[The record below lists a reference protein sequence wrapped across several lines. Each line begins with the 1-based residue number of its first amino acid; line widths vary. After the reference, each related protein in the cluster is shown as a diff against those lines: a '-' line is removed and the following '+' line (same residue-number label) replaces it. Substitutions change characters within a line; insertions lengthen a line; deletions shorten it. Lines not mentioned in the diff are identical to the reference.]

1 MGVNAAMRYIIRK
14 LGFYLVALWI
24 ALTLNF
30 MVPRLMPGDP
40 ASTMFAQAQGKLSP
54 DQLTA
59 MKAAFGFTNDN
70 LPHQYVTYLWNL
82 LHGNLGLSFSHYPVS
97 VTTVIGQDF
106 PWTLLMI
113 GIAVI
118 ISFFVGTTIGIIAAW
133 RRGSSFDSVLPPALL
148 FLVSFPGFW
157 LGLALIYF
165 LGLQLGWFPLGHA
178 YDPSLSPSLSLRFI
192 GSVLYHIVLPSFV
205 LVITTIGSWALGM
218 RNNMVSTLGE
228 DYITLAET
236 KGLSQRRIMF
246 MYAARNAIL
255 PQVTSF
261 TLSLAFVVGG
271 QVLIETVFSYPGVGY
286 DMVNAASQQDYPLLQ
301 GLLLVII
308 VAVLIANLL
317 TDLIYVRLDPRA
329 RMEA

>member
-1 MGVNAAMRYIIRK
+1 MRYIVRK

-24 ALTLNF
+24 AVTLNF
-30 MVPRLMPGDP
+30 LVPRLMPGDP
-40 ASTMFAQAQGKLSP
+40 ASTMFAQAQGRMSP
-54 DQLTA
+54 DQL
-59 MKAAFGFTNDN
+59 KALKATFGFTNDN
-70 LPHQYVTYLWNL
+70 LPQQYITYLWNIA
-82 LHGNLGLSFSHYPVS
+82 HGNLGLSFSHFPVP

-106 PWTLLMI
+106 PWSLLLI
-113 GIAVI
+113 GIAVV
-118 ISFFVGTTIGIIAAW
+118 ISFILGTTMGIIAAW
-133 RRGSSFDSVLPPALL
+133 RRGSAFDNFLPPLLL

-165 LGLQLGWFPLGHA
+165 FALKLGWFPLGHA
-178 YDPSLSPSLSLRFI
+178 YNFNTSPNLSLGFI
-192 GSVLYHIVLPSFV
+192 GSLLYHIVLPAFV

-228 DYITLAET
+228 EFITMAEA
-236 KGLSQRRIMF
+236 KGLSERRVMF

-261 TLSLAFVVGG
+261 ALSLAFVVGG

-286 DMVNAASQQDYPLLQ
+286 DMVNAANQQDYPLLQ

-308 VAVLIANLL
+308 VAVLIANLI

-329 RMEA
+329 RQEA

>member
-1 MGVNAAMRYIIRK
+1 MRYIVRK
-14 LGFYLVALWI
+14 LGSYLVALWI
-24 ALTLNF
+24 AVTLNF
-30 MVPRLMPGDP
+30 LVPRLMPGDP
-40 ASTMFAQAQGKLSP
+40 ASTMFAQAQGRMSP
-54 DQLTA
+54 DQL
-59 MKAAFGFTNDN
+59 KALKATFGFTNDN
-70 LPHQYVTYLWNL
+70 LPQQYVTYLWNIA
-82 LHGNLGLSFSHYPVS
+82 HGNLGLSFSHFPVP

-106 PWTLLMI
+106 PWSLLLI
-113 GIAVI
+113 GIAVV
-118 ISFFVGTTIGIIAAW
+118 ISFILGTTMGIIAAW
-133 RRGSSFDSVLPPALL
+133 RRGSAFDNFLPPLLL

-165 LGLQLGWFPLGHA
+165 FALKLGWFPLGHA
-178 YDPSLSPSLSLRFI
+178 YNFNTSPNLSLGFI
-192 GSVLYHIVLPSFV
+192 GSLLYHIVLPAFV

-228 DYITLAET
+228 EFITMAEA
-236 KGLSQRRIMF
+236 KGLSERRVMF

-261 TLSLAFVVGG
+261 ALSLAFVVGG

-286 DMVNAASQQDYPLLQ
+286 DMVNAANQQDYPLLQ

-308 VAVLIANLL
+308 VAVLIANLI

-329 RMEA
+329 RQEA